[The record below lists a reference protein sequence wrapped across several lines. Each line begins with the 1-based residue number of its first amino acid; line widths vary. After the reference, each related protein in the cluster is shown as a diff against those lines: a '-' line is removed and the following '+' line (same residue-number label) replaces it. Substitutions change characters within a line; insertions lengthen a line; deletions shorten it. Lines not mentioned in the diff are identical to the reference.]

1 MGPTQQKYPFWYVL
15 SFSKLLAQKF
25 DLVYLGHLFLYS
37 GRTGS

>member
-1 MGPTQQKYPFWYVL
+1 MAPTQQKYPFWYVL

-25 DLVYLGHLFLYS
+25 DLVYLDHRSLYS